1 MRGWVLD
8 CYADMAENRMVTWVK
23 TNCGMERVVEDFVPR
38 ICVQA
43 SRDRLEKLRKDLA
56 LIGFEDTSLVRR
68 RTALGEKER
77 EVLSVAVHDYSA
89 MQPLAVTIDSW
100 GGYCRHLLYDVDL
113 RMDQRYF
120 LKKGIFSMGLVELPS
135 LRSLDSNLRIDYPVP
150 SLSSIDLR
158 VRTKG
163 SGIPTFNNPI
173 ASVEANDVVLDGPED
188 SVLEQLQEL
197 VRREDPDIIYTTK
210 GDSFYLPYLKKRAA
224 EHGMEIE
231 LGRER
236 GERTSRGKSFFTY
249 GRIVYKPPGHKLR
262 GRVHIDREA
271 SFTFRESGLHGLI
284 ELSRLSMIPLQDLSR
299 LSPGSAISAMQVNE
313 AVRTGHAILWKKNRP
328 EDFKTAGVLIV
339 SDRGGFIYEPRVGVH
354 DGVWEVDF
362 FSLYPSIMVVHNISP
377 ETVMCS
383 CCPRSSHTVPE
394 LGYHICEKRTGLVP
408 RVLMPIL
415 NRRRAY
421 KELRKQ
427 GGKKGEMYDQR
438 SKALKW
444 VLVTCFGYTG
454 YRNARFGRIECHES
468 ITAFGRDI
476 LVRSADIAERRG
488 FEVLHG
494 IVDSLWLKGEGNIA
508 SYCEEIG
515 REVGIPLSLEGR
527 YAWIVFLPNITTG
540 IGALNRY
547 YGVFENGEVK
557 VRGIAVRR
565 KDTPQIVEDLQHD
578 MLAHLSAAGDA
589 SEFRELVP
597 SSLEVLDRYAEE
609 VRSGTVSRD
618 RLVMRRS
625 ISRRLEEYVQFND
638 SVAALRQLHDRG
650 FELQPGQSVEYLITD
665 SRSKSS
671 WQRVRAAPFLDGDE
685 RYDAERYVEFM
696 LRGAAELLSPFGWG
710 FQQLR
715 ERDEGKRSKHRQ
727 ERCLQPQEG
736 QRRG

>member
-1 MRGWVLD
+1 MKGWVLD
-8 CYADMAENRMVTWVK
+8 CYADPVENRMVTWVK
-23 TNCGMERVVEDFVPR
+23 TNQSMERVIEDFVPR
-38 ICVQA
+38 ICVYA
-43 SRDRLEKLRKDLA
+43 PRDRLEKLKGDLA
-56 LIGFEDTSLVRR
+56 LIGFEDTSLIRR
-68 RTALGEKER
+68 RTGLGERER
-77 EVLSVAVHDYSA
+77 EVLSVPVRDYSA
-89 MQPLAVTIDSW
+89 IQPLAVTIDSW
-100 GGYCRHLLYDVDL
+100 GNYRQHLLYDVDL

-135 LRSLDSNLRIDYPVP
+135 LRSLDSNLRIDYPIP
-150 SLSSIDLR
+150 SLSSVDLK
-158 VRTKG
+158 VRAKG
-163 SGIPTFNNPI
+163 YGIPTFDDPI
-173 ASVEANDVVLDGPED
+173 ASVEANDAVLDGPED
-188 SVLEQLQEL
+188 SVLEQLQDL
-197 VRREDPDIIYTTK
+197 VRKEDPDIIYTSK
-210 GDSFYLPYLKKRAA
+210 GDSFYLPYLQKRAA
-224 EHGMEIE
+224 GNGMTLE

-236 GERTSRGKSFFTY
+236 GERTSKGKSFFTY

-313 AVRTGHAILWKKNRP
+313 AVRTGHVILWKKNRP
-328 EDFKTAGVLIV
+328 EDFKTAGALIV

-377 ETVMCS
+377 ETIMCP
-383 CCPRSSHTVPE
+383 CCPRSSRTVPE

-408 RVLMPIL
+408 KVLVPIL
-415 NRRRAY
+415 NRRQAY

-427 GGKKGEMYDQR
+427 GGRRGEMYDQR

-476 LVRSADIAERRG
+476 LIRSAGLAERRG

-494 IVDSLWLKGEGNIA
+494 IVDSLWLRGGGNIA

-515 REVGIPLSLEGR
+515 REIGIQLSLEGR
-527 YAWIVFLPNITTG
+527 YSWIVFLPNISTG
-540 IGALNRY
+540 VGALNRY
-547 YGVFENGEVK
+547 YGRFESGELK

-565 KDTPQIVEDLQHD
+565 KDTPKLMEDLQQE
-578 MLAHLSAAGDA
+578 MLKRLAEACDA
-589 SEFRELVP
+589 PSFLELVP
-597 SSLEVLDRYAEE
+597 SSLEVLDRYVEE
-609 VRSGTVSRD
+609 VRSETVSRD
-618 RLVMRRS
+618 RLVMRKS

-665 SRSKSS
+665 SKSDSS
-671 WQRVRAAPFLDGDE
+671 WQRVRAAPFLDGTE
-685 RYDAERYVEFM
+685 KYDAERYVEFA

-710 FQQLR
+710 FQELR
-715 ERDEGKRSKHRQ
+715 ERDGRGRSKHRQ
-727 ERCLQPQEG
+727 ERCV
-736 QRRG
+736 